1 MDSVINSNKL
11 FLNESY
17 LDNVV
22 KPNLAKEL
30 QARRQ
35 ALTIEYQKKIWIYSL
50 ALLGALLIGFFLK
63 RKLKKGSYF
72 SVTSS
77 GFFNYS
83 GNEIQESSE
92 PILTEEIKT
101 VLLRKLQG
109 FENQEHFLDPEL
121 SLFGLAKDLNT
132 NSAYLSR
139 VINEI
144 KGLNFSNYINEL
156 RVEYLVKKLADDPR
170 LQYYKIQALGEEG
183 GFKKAYSFS
192 KAFEK
197 KIGIKPSTYLR
208 QLRAVNT

>member
-1 MDSVINSNKL
+1 M
-11 FLNESY
+11 
-17 LDNVV
+17 
-22 KPNLAKEL
+22 
-30 QARRQ
+30 
-35 ALTIEYQKKIWIYSL
+35 
-50 ALLGALLIGFFLK
+50 LIGFFLK